1 MIRPYYLPPR
11 PSELSESLYA
21 GLTRY
26 VEERLPTG
34 SFLRA
39 VLCNDLIG
47 AIGRAD
53 SESVG
58 DLQALVSFL
67 FNEVRSDC
75 YGSPEVVD
83 RWLAGREVAQ

>member
-1 MIRPYYLPPR
+1 MTQQSLLKCPPM
-11 PSELSESLYA
+11 LSVRHYDALQ
-21 GLTRY
+21 RY

-58 DLQALVSFL
+58 ELQAIITFL

-75 YGSPEVVD
+75 YGSPEKVA
-83 RWLAGREVAQ
+83 RWLAGREVTQ